1 MLYTVKDVP
10 GKRIIHMES
19 WVVPK
24 NNAYCCARAKFP
36 NPHKFYAEK
45 LSWIKARKR
54 RQYFPIKKPPDRG
67 KGLVRKLDGV
77 ASCTNSPRACIFT
90 HKHMP
95 CPHIC
100 ARLCARTCALRASVC
115 ALKCSFSEHCC
126 VEHHGMRAPPV

>member
-19 WVVPK
+19 WVEPK

-77 ASCTNSPRACIFT
+77 AIPVFVIVPPRQSS
-90 HKHMP
+90 
-95 CPHIC
+95 
-100 ARLCARTCALRASVC
+100 ARYPLIPVWQALWQVKFIDGYGKTPSTTSVT
-115 ALKCSFSEHCC
+115 
-126 VEHHGMRAPPV
+126 GPQ